1 MLLPHIPGRVDL
13 YPNDQLVLVANGLN
27 RSSRPVFQS
36 YFAYTPRLI
45 ALNETHLQGGQRP
58 RTVFV
63 DIAPIDGHWP
73 TSEDAPSLISILSD
87 YDLRQRTRSYLVFQR
102 ASRRGYGLVP
112 IRTVRSRLG
121 ESIRVP
127 PTDAGPIWVTITV
140 RRTVMGRLEEL
151 AFRPATLLIEARLA
165 GGRRVRHRLVPAVAE
180 DGFLLSPYVSNRKAF
195 AAMTT
200 ATSSRSL
207 ARDAVDTIRLRA
219 VHDRF
224 RGYSSEIEVSF
235 ARVVMPGR

>member
-87 YDLRQRTRSYLVFQR
+87 YDLRQRTRV
-102 ASRRGYGLVP
+102 V
-112 IRTVRSRLG
+112 SRLPT
-121 ESIRVP
+121 RVP
-127 PTDAGPIWVTITV
+127 QGIRAGADSDCS
-140 RRTVMGRLEEL
+140 E
-151 AFRPATLLIEARLA
+151 
-165 GGRRVRHRLVPAVAE
+165 
-180 DGFLLSPYVSNRKAF
+180 
-195 AAMTT
+195 
-200 ATSSRSL
+200 SS
-207 ARDAVDTIRLRA
+207 
-219 VHDRF
+219 
-224 RGYSSEIEVSF
+224 G
-235 ARVVMPGR
+235 